1 MGIGG
6 CIVKLELSGPMDGQD
21 VERGQEG
28 IKDDVWVLGLSHGV
42 IGGIF
47 LAEEKQQDKK
57 GEIKTAG
64 LGKLNL
70 RA

>member
-1 MGIGG
+1 
-6 CIVKLELSGPMDGQD
+6 MDGQD

-28 IKDDVWVLGLSHGV
+28 IKDDVWTLGLSHGV

-64 LGKLNL
+64 LGKLSL